1 MIEATGSCLTNKYS
15 EGYAGKRYYQG
26 QSYIDR
32 VEQIA
37 IERLKSIY
45 GVEHANVQPYSGSP
59 ANLAIYFALIQQ
71 GDTILSMSLPH
82 GGHLTHGWKVT
93 ISGQFYKAVQYGV
106 RKSDHRIDMD
116 EVRRL
121 AREHK
126 PKLIICGASAYPRLI
141 DFAAFAEIAH
151 EVGAILLADIAHI
164 SGLVA
169 GGVHPSPSPY
179 ADVIS
184 STTHKTLRGPRGGMI
199 MCKDKY
205 AKAIDRAV
213 FPGLQ
218 GGPHNHTTAALAVA
232 LKEAQGDDF
241 KSYVKNVVDNA
252 KELAECLKSHDF
264 DLVSGGTDNHLI
276 LMDLTRLG
284 VTGKVAA
291 AAMEKA
297 GIVCNANSVPFDT
310 RGPFNPSG
318 VRI

>member
-1 MIEATGSCLTNKYS
+1 
-15 EGYAGKRYYQG
+15 
-26 QSYIDR
+26 
-32 VEQIA
+32 
-37 IERLKSIY
+37 
-45 GVEHANVQPYSGSP
+45 
-59 ANLAIYFALIQQ
+59 
-71 GDTILSMSLPH
+71 MSLPH

-106 RKSDHRIDMD
+106 RESDHRIDMD

-205 AKAIDRAV
+205 ATYMLSQI
-213 FPGLQ
+213 
-218 GGPHNHTTAALAVA
+218 
-232 LKEAQGDDF
+232 
-241 KSYVKNVVDNA
+241 
-252 KELAECLKSHDF
+252 
-264 DLVSGGTDNHLI
+264 
-276 LMDLTRLG
+276 
-284 VTGKVAA
+284 
-291 AAMEKA
+291 
-297 GIVCNANSVPFDT
+297 
-310 RGPFNPSG
+310 
-318 VRI
+318 